1 MATAMR
7 CYAAWLS
14 MSETLMNSSSA
25 ARVEEAPF
33 TIRLAKLLAAALR
46 ERAAADRRSLNKE
59 IVILLGTDT

>member
-14 MSETLMNSSSA
+14 LSEILMNSSSA

-33 TIRLAKLLAAALR
+33 TIRLAKFLAAALR
-46 ERAAADRRSLNKE
+46 ERAAANRRSLNKE
-59 IVILLGTDT
+59 IVILFGTDT